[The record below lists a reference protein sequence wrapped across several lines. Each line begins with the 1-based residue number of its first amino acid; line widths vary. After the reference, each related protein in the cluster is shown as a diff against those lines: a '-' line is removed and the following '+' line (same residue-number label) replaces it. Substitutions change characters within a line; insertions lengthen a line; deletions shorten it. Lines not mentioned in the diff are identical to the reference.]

1 MTNNSIH
8 PQLSSE
14 YSNDY
19 ILKQVDETNVLPV
32 TTNQLKVNNDVD
44 VEICKPCL
52 VIPRQPKY
60 YHINGENLDEKL
72 AKELLTEY

>member
-8 PQLSSE
+8 PQLSESTIE
-14 YSNDY
+14 NLS
-19 ILKQVDETNVLPV
+19 KQIDETIILPATSNKIIV
-32 TTNQLKVNNDVD
+32 TDDVD

>member
-8 PQLSSE
+8 PQLSESTIE
-14 YSNDY
+14 NL
-19 ILKQVDETNVLPV
+19 LKQIDETIILPATSNKIIV
-32 TTNQLKVNNDVD
+32 TDDVD

>member
-8 PQLSSE
+8 PQLSESTIE
-14 YSNDY
+14 NLS
-19 ILKQVDETNVLPV
+19 KQIDETIILPATSNKIIV
-32 TTNQLKVNNDVD
+32 TDDVD

-72 AKELLTEY
+72 AKELLTVY